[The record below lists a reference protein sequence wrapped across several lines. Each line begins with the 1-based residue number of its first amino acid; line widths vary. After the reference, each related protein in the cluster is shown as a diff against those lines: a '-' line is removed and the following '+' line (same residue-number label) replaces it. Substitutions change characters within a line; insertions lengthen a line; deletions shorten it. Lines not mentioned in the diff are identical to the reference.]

1 MHPPSSTQQEQL
13 QALVRKQSKHSDYQT
28 LHPWISPLVS
38 ETAYQPSGKAEA
50 QRQAYMCAHYDFS
63 KKRLLD
69 IGANT
74 GYFSFAALQ
83 AGAAHVQAYEGNPEH
98 AAFMIQAAT
107 IIGLKDQLS
116 VCSAYFD
123 FSPNPEIQKSFNVG
137 LCLNVLHHLGDDF
150 GDSELNVY
158 EAKRAISIGLQSLA
172 SSCQTLWFQIGFNW
186 QGNRD
191 APLFKTGSKEELIE
205 FIQISCASYWTI
217 ENIGIFN
224 PNTQKYKT
232 MTQSLLARF
241 DTAGEFLNRP
251 IFLLKSNKI

>member
-1 MHPPSSTQQEQL
+1 MQTPSSAQQEQL

-28 LHPWISPLVS
+28 LHPWISPLIS

-63 KKRLLD
+63 GKRMLD

-83 AGAAHVQAYEGNPEH
+83 AGATHIQAYEGNPEH
-98 AAFMIQAAT
+98 AAFIARASA
-107 IIGLKDQLS
+107 IIGLQDQLS
-116 VCSAYFD
+116 VYNAYFD
-123 FSPNPEIQKSFNVG
+123 FSPPPDTQKSLDAG

-150 GDSELNVY
+150 GNPELNVD
-158 EAKRAISIGLQSLA
+158 EAKHAINTALQTLA

-186 QGNRD
+186 KGNRTT
-191 APLFKTGSKEELIE
+191 PLFKTGGKEELID
-205 FIQISCASYWTI
+205 FVQASCANHWAI

-224 PNTQKYKT
+224 PNTQQYEALN
-232 MTQSLLARF
+232 QALLARF

-251 IFLLKSNKI
+251 IFLLKSSKI